1 MKTYT
6 VTTRY
11 RDSLAGPQF
20 SKFSTF
26 ATFTEKDQAVAYQHT
41 QYHQELV
48 EEVSISDDQE
58 AFASKHIEYL
68 PEHHE
73 REKPMSKSYF
83 SEKGLYG
90 SAKELVILDTTN
102 WQPEMWREIEDT
114 PERDRVSLAVHFSNG
129 YHPWRDAMCNVCGLT
144 PFELGVPEV

>member
-11 RDSLAGPQF
+11 RESLIGPQF

-26 ATFTEKDQAVAYQHT
+26 ATFTEKDQAEAYQIA

-68 PEHHE
+68 PEYP
-73 REKPMSKSYF
+73 EKETAVSKSYF
-83 SEKGLYG
+83 SEKGTYG
-90 SAKELVILDTTN
+90 PAKDLIVLDTTD
-102 WQPEMWREIEDT
+102 WQPEMWREIEDA

-129 YHPWRDAMCNVCGLT
+129 YHLWKDAMCNTCGLT
-144 PFELGVPEV
+144 PFELGVVAL